1 MHKSD
6 NLRKVMGLKRGVYLQ
21 HQSSIKKRTFKKTVM
36 KKSLFT
42 LLLVA
47 VATVSFANVSLVKST
62 GIFENV
68 LTEDPTFVR
77 KGEKLVI
84 SFLNADLE
92 PVEIRITDSKNN
104 LVFAQEFDG
113 DFIVQ
118 KAFDFSKAQRDD
130 YKVVVAYKSIAV
142 GQIVEVQ

>member
-1 MHKSD
+1 VHKSD
-6 NLRKVMGLKRGVYLQ
+6 NLRKVTRLKRGVYLQ
-21 HQSSIKKRTFKKTVM
+21 YQSSIKKRTVKNTVM

-42 LLLVA
+42 FLLVA

-62 GIFENV
+62 GIYENV

-92 PVEIRITDSKNN
+92 PVEIRITDSENN

-113 DFIVQ
+113 EFIVQ

>member
-1 MHKSD
+1 
-6 NLRKVMGLKRGVYLQ
+6 
-21 HQSSIKKRTFKKTVM
+21 M
-36 KKSLFT
+36 KKSLIT

-47 VATVSFANVSLVKST
+47 SVSLSFAHSKVTILNTSDA
-62 GIFENV
+62 GFENV

-84 SFLNADLE
+84 SFLNTDLDA
-92 PVEIRITDSKNN
+92 VEIRITDSKNN
-104 LVFAQEFDG
+104 LVLIQEFDG
-113 DFIVQ
+113 ELIVQ

-130 YKVVVAYKSIAV
+130 YKVVVAYKQVAV

>member
-1 MHKSD
+1 
-6 NLRKVMGLKRGVYLQ
+6 
-21 HQSSIKKRTFKKTVM
+21 M

-42 LLLVA
+42 FLLVA
-47 VATVSFANVSLVKST
+47 AATVSFANVSLVKSI

-104 LVFAQEFDG
+104 LVFAQEFEG

>member
-1 MHKSD
+1 VR
-6 NLRKVMGLKRGVYLQ
+6 RKFAL
-21 HQSSIKKRTFKKTVM
+21 SIIIKKRTVM
-36 KKSLFT
+36 KKSLIT

-47 VATVSFANVSLVKST
+47 SVSLSFAHSKVTMLNTSDA
-62 GIFENV
+62 GFENV

-84 SFLNADLE
+84 SFLNADLDA
-92 PVEIRITDSKNN
+92 VEIRITDSKNN

-113 DFIVQ
+113 EFIVQ

-130 YKVVVAYKSIAV
+130 YKVVVAYKQIAV